1 MGLEPSVG
9 GSDRCGAHG
18 AQSRKGCHG
27 TAGRNSHHRPDL
39 DAVGAVGNDDP
50 RRPGRRR
57 DQGRGAA
64 RRATTRAPTATA
76 RNGFSAS
83 FLNLNR
89 NKRSVAIDLKT
100 AQGRRAREAAGRRRR
115 RAGAELPPRRGR
127 AARPRRGGD
136 PRGGAGDR
144 LRLDQRLRREGAVRQ
159 EARLRSDRAGLLR
172 PHHGAGRLRRA
183 APAPHPHRAAGQAH
197 GRDGGP
203 GDRGRAGGAPQDRQ
217 GPACASLHARRGAG
231 VPVGLRHGRADLRRR
246 EGLAAHGGE
255 LHRPDLRDA
264 RTAS

>member
-1 MGLEPSVG
+1 MGPLDGIRIV
-9 GSDRCGAHG
+9 
-18 AQSRKGCHG
+18 
-27 TAGRNSHHRPDL
+27 DL
-39 DAVGAVGNDDP
+39 TSMLSGPWATMILA
-50 RRPGRRR
+50 
-57 DQGRGAA
+57 DQGADVIKVEEPRQGDH
-64 RRATTRAPTATA
+64 TRSYGNR

-100 AQGRRAREAAGRRRR
+100 AQGRRAGEAAGRRRR
-115 RAGAELPPRRGR
+115 RAGAELPARRGR
-127 AARPRRGGD
+127 AARHRRGGD

-144 LRLDQRLRREGAVRQ
+144 LRLDQRLRREGAVRE
-159 EARLRSDRAGLLR
+159 EAGLRSDRAGLLR

-217 GPACASLHARRGAG
+217 GPACAPLHARRGAG
-231 VPVGLRHGRADLRRR
+231 VPVGVRHGRADLRR
-246 EGLAAHGGE
+246 
-255 LHRPDLRDA
+255 A
-264 RTAS
+264 RRSRSARRRASST